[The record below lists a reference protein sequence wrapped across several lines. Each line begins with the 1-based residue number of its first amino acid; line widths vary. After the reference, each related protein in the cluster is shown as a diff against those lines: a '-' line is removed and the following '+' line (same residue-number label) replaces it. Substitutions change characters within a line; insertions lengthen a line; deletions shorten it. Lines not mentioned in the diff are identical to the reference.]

1 VVHLAIR
8 VMLRKQQSSSSL
20 HKFSWKVRAK
30 QAGKL
35 VVIESVSRGGFHLEN
50 FEEVVKEAQLAQN

>member
-1 VVHLAIR
+1 
-8 VMLRKQQSSSSL
+8 MLRKQQSSSSL